1 MTSTKTFVETYA
13 QVSLVH
19 RVITLAKRAIFHSH
33 TTQGLRRTLELG
45 PAMHVNHPNI
55 YYLCFPRDSLLCKA
69 AVYALCIYEWVQT
82 AGITADV
89 LVSLTKQAD
98 NLLTLGH
105 LAPSSY
111 YTWFSVCAM
120 CGVLSG
126 AVQIFYAWRILKLS
140 GSRICS
146 GLIVLVGIETIMSLQ
161 TNISPWMVG
170 AADKR
175 AENIT
180 IAACVTMSTP
190 DNGHVLQQLRK
201 MKNGIMETEILI
213 NRLICIVVETGS
225 LTAVVSIV
233 TLTLVLGLPTDLLS

>member
-1 MTSTKTFVETYA
+1 M
-13 QVSLVH
+13 QC
-19 RVITLAKRAIFHSH
+19 TL
-33 TTQGLRRTLELG
+33 TTQ
-45 PAMHVNHPNI
+45 VYI
-55 YYLCFPRDSLLCKA
+55 YYLCFPQDSLLCKA
-69 AVYALCIYEWVQT
+69 AVYALCIYEWIQT

-146 GLIVLVGIETIMSLQ
+146 GLIVHIAFVQ
-161 TNISPWMVG
+161 TGFAIVAAVYLSMTNTSPWMVG
-170 AADKR
+170 AAYKR
-175 AENIT
+175 AENIPIALWLAGSALADSLIAVFMT
-180 IAACVTMSTP
+180 IS
-190 DNGHVLQQLRK
+190 LRK

-225 LTAVVSIV
+225 LAAVVSIV
-233 TLTLVLGLPTDLLS
+233 TLTLVLGLPESYLVACPMLFLSKLYSNSVLSP